1 MAKMDKKWV
10 ALCSAALAAVYTA
23 GYYTTESEATEPPL
37 LPAQVMVQSGP
48 LAKSAAPTT
57 ALSGAGAQSSS
68 HNTRTHQTRTNRL
81 YKDGTYSGEGTNRR
95 GAIQVTVTTKN
106 DKITDVEISRF
117 AMHYSESDVV
127 DLPGEVLNKQ
137 SAQVKNV
144 SGATYSTRAFKA
156 AVQDALAKAQIS

>member
-23 GYYTTESEATEPPL
+23 GYYTTETEASEQQPS
-37 LPAQVMVQSGP
+37 LPAHVIVQSESH
-48 LAKSAAPTT
+48 AKSTT
-57 ALSGAGAQSSS
+57 KSPS
-68 HNTRTHQTRTNRL
+68 HNTRTHPTRTNSL
-81 YKDGTYSGEGTNRR
+81 YKDGTYTGKGTNRR
-95 GAIQVTVTTKN
+95 GSIQVTVTTKN

-137 SAQVKNV
+137 SAEVRNV
-144 SGATYSTRAFKA
+144 SGATYSTRAFKD
-156 AVQDALAKAQIS
+156 AVRDALAQAQIS